1 MVTLCFVPDI
11 KYSRSEIPT
20 YTISGVTSVSALPT
34 NLIFSCMDISEHDDP
49 RTTVPVS
56 SNKIIF
62 FIIDFRFRC
71 HKQLLSLQSASFYLF
86 PDLTIK
92 KPQHNVDDYHKS
104 FGENMGS
111 NGPSKISD
119 SLPRRIRSFAKKFLY
134 KLQLRSLTPELSAKK
149 KLVSKFRFICK
160 FN

>member
-62 FIIDFRFRC
+62 FIKDFRLKC
-71 HKQLLSLQSASFYLF
+71 HKQLLSLQCASLQLCT
-86 PDLTIK
+86 DLTIK
-92 KPQHNVDDYHKS
+92 KPYHNVDDSHKF
-104 FGENMGS
+104 FGENTGS
-111 NGPSKISD
+111 NRSSKI
-119 SLPRRIRSFAKKFLY
+119 PGKIARRIRSFAKKFLY